1 MSRPGPAALPLDAI
15 NRPVGRSLT
24 EKHAMAFIEIKN
36 LFKHFKKV
44 VAIDHID
51 LEVKEGEMLTL
62 LGPSGCGK
70 TTTLRCIA
78 GLEKPDEGDIVIDGK
93 SMLAAGFVP
102 PSKRGIGMVFQNYAV
117 WPHMKVFNNVVYGMK
132 LQGVAKQEIAERA
145 RQVLEL
151 VGLKGLEDRYP
162 AQLSGG
168 QQQRVALGRALVR
181 NPKVMLLDEPLSN
194 LDAKLRE
201 KMRFEIKS
209 LVRRMGIT
217 SVYVTHDQAEA
228 MVISDRIAVMESGQ
242 VVQVGTP
249 EDIYRKPANRFVADF
264 IGTMNFI
271 PGEIVEVEA
280 ESERA
285 VVRTEFNADML
296 CTATDIRSASPG
308 QKVNASIRPEDVE
321 VFTEP
326 PSNRQNLFKG
336 TIAHKAYL
344 GNFLY
349 FFVNINNT
357 MIRAQVPHY
366 LPQEEGQE
374 LYLFLNPEKSMLLF

>member
-1 MSRPGPAALPLDAI
+1 
-15 NRPVGRSLT
+15 
-24 EKHAMAFIEIKN
+24 MAFIEIKN
-36 LFKHFKKV
+36 LFKRFKNV
-44 VAIDHID
+44 VAVNHIE
-51 LEVKEGEMLTL
+51 LEVNQGEMLTL

-78 GLEKPDEGDIVIDGK
+78 GLETPEEGDIVIDGK
-93 SMLAAGFVP
+93 PMLSEGFVQ

-117 WPHMKVFNNVVYGMK
+117 WPHMRVFNNIVYGLK
-132 LQGVAKQEIAERA
+132 LQRISRQSIQEKA

-151 VGLKGLEDRYP
+151 VGLNGLEDRYP

-168 QQQRVALGRALVR
+168 QQQRVALARALVR
-181 NPKVMLLDEPLSN
+181 NPKVLLLDEPLSN

-228 MVISDRIAVMESGQ
+228 MVISDRIAVMESGD
-242 VVQVGTP
+242 VVQIGTAQ
-249 EDIYRKPANRFVADF
+249 EIYERPANKLVADF

-271 PGEIVEVEA
+271 SGEVVK
-280 ESERA
+280 
-285 VVRTEFNADML
+285 VLQDTDTVYVRTEFSDKML
-296 CTATDIRSASPG
+296 CKTPNITETTPG
-308 QKVNASIRPEDVE
+308 KKVYASIRPEDVE

-326 PSNRQNLFKG
+326 PQGRKNLFKG

-349 FFVNINNT
+349 FFISVDGT
-357 MIRAQVPHY
+357 MIRVQIPHQM
-366 LPQEEGQE
+366 PQEEGQE
-374 LYLFLNPEKSMLLF
+374 LYLFLNPQKCMIL

>member
-1 MSRPGPAALPLDAI
+1 
-15 NRPVGRSLT
+15 
-24 EKHAMAFIEIKN
+24 MAFIEIRN
-36 LFKHFKKV
+36 LFKRFKNV
-44 VAIDHID
+44 VAVNHVE
-51 LEVKEGEMLTL
+51 LEVNQGEMLTL

-78 GLEKPDEGDIVIDGK
+78 GLETPEEGDIVIDGK
-93 SMLAAGFVP
+93 PMLSEGFVQ

-117 WPHMKVFNNVVYGMK
+117 WPHMRVFSNIVYGLK
-132 LQGVAKQEIAERA
+132 LQKISRQSIQERA

-151 VGLKGLEDRYP
+151 VGLTGLENRYP

-168 QQQRVALGRALVR
+168 QQQRVALARALVR
-181 NPKVMLLDEPLSN
+181 NPKVLLLDEPLSN

-228 MVISDRIAVMESGQ
+228 MVISDRIAVMESGD
-242 VVQVGTP
+242 VVQIGTAQ
-249 EDIYRKPANRFVADF
+249 EIYERPANRFVADF
-264 IGTMNFI
+264 IGTMNFMS
-271 PGEIVEVEA
+271 GEVVQILQDTDDVY
-280 ESERA
+280 
-285 VVRTEFNADML
+285 VRTEFSDKML
-296 CTATDIRSASPG
+296 CKTSNMKETAPG
-308 QKVNASIRPEDVE
+308 KKVYASIRPEDVE

-326 PSNRQNLFKG
+326 PQNRENLFKG

-349 FFVNINNT
+349 FFVSVDGT
-357 MIRAQVPHY
+357 MIRVQIPHHM
-366 LPQEEGQE
+366 PQEEGQE
-374 LYLFLNPEKSMLLF
+374 LYLFLNPQKCMILF